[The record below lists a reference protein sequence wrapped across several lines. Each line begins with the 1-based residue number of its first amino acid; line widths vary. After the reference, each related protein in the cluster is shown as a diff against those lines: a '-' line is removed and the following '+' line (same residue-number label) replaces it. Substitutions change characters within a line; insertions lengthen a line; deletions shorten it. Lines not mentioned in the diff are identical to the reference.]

1 MFLLLLVKEIRW
13 NFMIFCQMK
22 FHLYTFVHT
31 FFQFISQTS
40 NSFRSLIIMKFELES
55 KLVVSMSVKELLVC
69 IKTKKIEEETLGK
82 FYLHIINTSVS
93 LYTVLLLAVMKWT
106 SIFLLYKFLKYRK
119 WKRFW
124 IYISRYCNNC
134 E

>member
-22 FHLYTFVHT
+22 FHLYSFVHT

>member
-1 MFLLLLVKEIRW
+1 
-13 NFMIFCQMK
+13 MK
-22 FHLYTFVHT
+22 FHLYSFVHT

-119 WKRFW
+119 
-124 IYISRYCNNC
+124 
-134 E
+134 